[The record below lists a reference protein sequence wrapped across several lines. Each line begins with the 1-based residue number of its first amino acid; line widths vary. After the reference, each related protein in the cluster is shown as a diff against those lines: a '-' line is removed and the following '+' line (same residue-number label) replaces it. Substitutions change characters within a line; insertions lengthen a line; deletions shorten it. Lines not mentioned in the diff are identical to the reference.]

1 MNNTSVDMLNTTYRL
16 NWPGVEMTSKIF
28 YFGELQAPQ
37 EVRDRRLVLNES
49 NPTSQLRDIIAPE
62 NTLMYIGVDGMESEE
77 GLSYDNHKQ
86 AMVIA
91 NLCLEFLRYGIQPSK
106 ISVMAAYRPHVGT
119 INSVLEGT
127 GVCCITVHKML
138 GAENDIVILATTR
151 SNTSR
156 DLGFMNQPELL
167 NVATSRQLMKLII
180 VGDASDTFASG
191 CNTSGRI
198 YDFIASRGRYIT
210 MDRC

>member
-1 MNNTSVDMLNTTYRL
+1 
-16 NWPGVEMTSKIF
+16 MTSKVF
-28 YFGELQAPQ
+28 YFGELHAPQ
-37 EVRDRRLVLNES
+37 KVRDRRLVLNG
-49 NPTSQLRDIIAPE
+49 TSCSGQFREVITPE
-62 NTLMYIGVDGMESEE
+62 NTLVYVGVNGKESEE

-86 AMVIA
+86 AMVISDI
-91 NLCLEFLRYGIQPSK
+91 CHEFLRHGVTPSR

-119 INSVLEGT
+119 TNSVLEGT
-127 GVCCITVHKML
+127 GVRCTTIHKML

-180 VGDASDTFASG
+180 VGDASNTFASG
-191 CNTSGRI
+191 CKTSGRI
-198 YDFIASRGRYIT
+198 YDFVASHGHCVL
-210 MDRC
+210 MN